1 MSLQSSSRV
10 KSSQVNPPK
19 RLLRSLY
26 IHPCP
31 VSIMAEPEHPEDN
44 IPILQADRLE
54 KSPTCVIFVGM
65 AGSGKTTLMAQ
76 LQRSLADGSEDALA
90 SEEDG
95 ADGNGSGETNSGEA
109 ATSSPADDDG
119 TFQATRRKPPTGYL
133 LNLDPATKVIPY
145 GASIDIRD
153 TVDYHQVMAQH
164 KLGPNG
170 AILTCLNLFATKF
183 DQVMSILERRSF
195 GEDDGEGNSDD
206 AAGGNSGNGEG
217 EDSKPAAADD
227 AGDDNT
233 GNDNKAK
240 AAKMKKLL
248 DYILV
253 DTPGQIES
261 FSWSASG
268 QIYSESLASA
278 FPTVL
283 AYVVDTPR
291 CASSPNTFMSNM
303 LYACSMM
310 YRTRLPLVVVFN
322 KTDVVGS
329 EFAEEWMT
337 DYEAFQA
344 ALDDFTTENSGDA
357 ATSGYYASLTRSLSL
372 VLDEFYSV
380 LHHCGVSAATGDGV
394 SGFWDAV
401 DRAAQDFEA
410 DYVADL
416 RDRVE
421 ERKARRR
428 AKARHD
434 MKRLERDLK
443 AASLNEE

>member
-1 MSLQSSSRV
+1 
-10 KSSQVNPPK
+10 
-19 RLLRSLY
+19 
-26 IHPCP
+26 
-31 VSIMAEPEHPEDN
+31 MAEPEHPEDN
-44 IPILQADRLE
+44 IPILQADRLD
-54 KSPTCVIFVGM
+54 KSPTCVIVVGM

-95 ADGNGSGETNSGEA
+95 AGGSGGGEIESA
-109 ATSSPADDDG
+109 EATASSPADDG
-119 TFQATRRKPPTGYL
+119 TSQATRRKTPTGYL

-195 GEDDGEGNSDD
+195 GEDGESHGEADE
-206 AAGGNSGNGEG
+206 NSGNGEG
-217 EDSKPAAADD
+217 QDSKPAAAAKAPPSFSSTTED
-227 AGDDNT
+227 AGGDNT
-233 GNDNKAK
+233 GNDKKEANS
-240 AAKMKKLL
+240 AKMKKLL

-337 DYEAFQA
+337 DYEAFQT

-434 MKRLERDLK
+434 MKRLERDMK
-443 AASLNEE
+443 AASLDEK

>member
-1 MSLQSSSRV
+1 
-10 KSSQVNPPK
+10 
-19 RLLRSLY
+19 
-26 IHPCP
+26 
-31 VSIMAEPEHPEDN
+31 MAEPEHPEDN
-44 IPILQADRLE
+44 IPILQPDRLE
-54 KSPTCVIFVGM
+54 KSPTCVIVVGM

-76 LQRSLADGSEDALA
+76 LQRSLADGSEDALS
-90 SEEDG
+90 SEDAG
-95 ADGNGSGETNSGEA
+95 
-109 ATSSPADDDG
+109 P
-119 TFQATRRKPPTGYL
+119 PMPTGYL
-133 LNLDPATKVIPY
+133 LNLDPATKVVPY

-195 GEDDGEGNSDD
+195 GEAPTTNDNS
-206 AAGGNSGNGEG
+206 EKEE
-217 EDSKPAAADD
+217 EDSKPAAAD
-227 AGDDNT
+227 AASAAPSPPTATSNT
-233 GNDNKAK
+233 ENDEEAK
-240 AAKMKKLL
+240 PAKIEKPL

-268 QIYSESLASA
+268 QIFSESLASA

-337 DYEAFQA
+337 DYEAFQT
-344 ALDDFTTENSGDA
+344 ALDDFTAENSGDA

-410 DYVADL
+410 DYVSDL

-434 MKRLERDLK
+434 MKRLERDMK
-443 AASLNEE
+443 AASVKDEE

>member
-1 MSLQSSSRV
+1 
-10 KSSQVNPPK
+10 
-19 RLLRSLY
+19 
-26 IHPCP
+26 
-31 VSIMAEPEHPEDN
+31 
-44 IPILQADRLE
+44 
-54 KSPTCVIFVGM
+54 
-65 AGSGKTTLMAQ
+65 
-76 LQRSLADGSEDALA
+76 
-90 SEEDG
+90 
-95 ADGNGSGETNSGEA
+95 
-109 ATSSPADDDG
+109 
-119 TFQATRRKPPTGYL
+119 
-133 LNLDPATKVIPY
+133 
-145 GASIDIRD
+145 
-153 TVDYHQVMAQH
+153 VDYHQVMAQH

-195 GEDDGEGNSDD
+195 GDAPAVDGSDNDGGGENVDEKSGDDGE
-206 AAGGNSGNGEG
+206 E
-217 EDSKPAAADD
+217 ETKPAAAEAASSSPSAPDD
-227 AGDDNT
+227 DSSDK
-233 GNDNKAK
+233 KAK

-268 QIYSESLASA
+268 QIFSESLASA

-337 DYEAFQA
+337 DYEAFQT

-357 ATSGYYASLTRSLSL
+357 ATGGYYASLTRSLSL

-434 MKRLERDLK
+434 MKRLERDMK
-443 AASLNEE
+443 AASLE